1 MDMQTSMLKTIANFK
16 EDFDLF
22 PTAND
27 KLEYIFDLGKR
38 HTTLPEEEKN
48 EATFVQGC
56 ASAAWLVGECKD
68 GNLILRGEGTSEMAK
83 GMLTLLLDIFG
94 NRPVDEI
101 LNFDPAKLQDMGVI
115 ELLSPVRQQSL
126 EAFLK
131 MVYAYAHRCKEQ
143 GES

>member
-1 MDMQTSMLKTIANFK
+1 MSKQESMIETVARFK

-38 HTTLPEEEKN
+38 HTTLPDQEKN
-48 EATFVQGC
+48 EATYVKGC
-56 ASAAWLVGECKD
+56 ASDAWLVGECKD
-68 GNLILRGEGTSEMAK
+68 GILLLRGEGTSEMAK
-83 GMLTLLLDIFG
+83 GMLTLLLDIFA

-101 LNFDPAKLQDMGVI
+101 LAFDPAKLHEMGVV

-131 MVYAYAHRCKEQ
+131 MVYAYAQKCKEQ
-143 GES
+143 M

>member
-1 MDMQTSMLKTIANFK
+1 MNMQETMVETVARYK

-27 KLEYIFDLGKR
+27 KLEYIFDLGKK
-38 HTTLPEEEKN
+38 HTTLPDEEKN
-48 EATFVQGC
+48 DATFVVGC
-56 ASAAWLVGECKD
+56 ASAAWLMGECKD
-68 GNLILRGEGTSEMAK
+68 GLLILRGEGTSEMAK

-94 NRPVDEI
+94 NRTPDEI
-101 LNFDPAKLQDMGVI
+101 LAFDPAKLHDMGVV

-131 MVYAYAHRCKEQ
+131 MVYMYAQKCK
-143 GES
+143 GEK

>member
-1 MDMQTSMLKTIANFK
+1 MSMQNSMLETIANFK

-27 KLEYIFDLGKR
+27 KLEYIFDLGKK

-94 NRPVDEI
+94 NRPVNEI

>member
-1 MDMQTSMLKTIANFK
+1 MSMEKTIANFK

-38 HTTLPEEEKN
+38 HTTLLEEEKN

-131 MVYAYAHRCKEQ
+131 MVYAYANRCKEK

>member
-1 MDMQTSMLKTIANFK
+1 MSMEETIAQYK
-16 EDFDLF
+16 DDFDLF

-38 HTTLPEEEKN
+38 HTQLPEEEKN
-48 EATFVQGC
+48 DATFVQGC
-56 ASAAWLVGECKD
+56 ASAAWLMGECKD
-68 GNLILRGEGTSEMAK
+68 GLLILRGEGTSEMAK

-94 NRPVDEI
+94 NRTPDEI
-101 LNFDPAKLQDMGVI
+101 LNFNPAKLHDMGVV

-131 MVYAYAHRCKEQ
+131 MVYSYAQRCKDKEE
-143 GES
+143 G

>member
-1 MDMQTSMLKTIANFK
+1 MNMEETIANFK

-22 PTAND
+22 PDAND

-94 NRPVDEI
+94 NRTADEI
-101 LNFDPAKLQDMGVI
+101 LNFDPAKLQDMGVV

-131 MVYAYAHRCKEQ
+131 MVYAYAKRCKES
-143 GES
+143 GA

>member
-1 MDMQTSMLKTIANFK
+1 MSIESTIANYK

-27 KLEYIFDLGKR
+27 KLEYIFDLGKK
-38 HTTLPEEEKN
+38 HTTLAEEERN
-48 EATFVQGC
+48 DATFVHGC
-56 ASAAWLVGECKD
+56 ASAAWLVGECKE
-68 GNLILRGEGTSEMAK
+68 GKLILRGEGTSEMAK

-94 NRPVDEI
+94 NRTPDEI
-101 LNFDPAKLQDMGVI
+101 LNFDPAKLQEMGIV

-131 MVYAYAHRCKEQ
+131 MVYAYAKRCKEQ
-143 GES
+143 EGA